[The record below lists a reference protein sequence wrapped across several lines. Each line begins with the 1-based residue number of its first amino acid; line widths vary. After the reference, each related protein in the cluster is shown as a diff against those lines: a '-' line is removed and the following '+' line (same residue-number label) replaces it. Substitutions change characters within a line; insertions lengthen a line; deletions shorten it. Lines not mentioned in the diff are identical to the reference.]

1 MAVLKEGSRPPWVS
15 LGASVWVQ
23 IAAGNSYTFPL
34 YSPSLKSV
42 LGFNQQQLTLLG
54 VANDI
59 GENIGI
65 LPGLACNKF
74 PPWAILL
81 VGVSASFLGYG
92 VLWLAVSQ
100 SVGSLPY
107 WLVSSRFLSQDSIF
121 ILHLAVFL
129 LSKSSVMWGFSSIM

>member
-1 MAVLKEGSRPPWVS
+1 MVVLKEGRRPPWVS

-42 LGFNQQQLTLLG
+42 LGFNQQQISLLG
-54 VANDI
+54 VASDI

-65 LPGLACNKF
+65 LPGLACNKL
-74 PPWAILL
+74 PPWALFL

-100 SVGSLPY
+100 TVEPLPY
-107 WLVSSRFLSQDSIF
+107 WVVSSVSCFCQRLGLYFCLYNTSLFFPS
-121 ILHLAVFL
+121 LVGC
-129 LSKSSVMWGFSSIM
+129 GF

>member
-1 MAVLKEGSRPPWVS
+1 MVVLKVKEGSRPPWVS

-42 LGFNQQQLTLLG
+42 LGFNQQQITLLG
-54 VANDI
+54 VASDI

-65 LPGLACNKF
+65 LPGLACNKL
-74 PPWAILL
+74 PPWALLL

-100 SVGSLPY
+100 TVESLPY
-107 WLVSSRFLSQDSIF
+107 WVVSSVSCFLSKIRT
-121 ILHLAVFL
+121 L
-129 LSKSSVMWGFSSIM
+129 LSLFFLSLVGCRF